1 MTHAHVAQGRNIN
14 TVMAVSNRTHVAVG
28 IIQNTNGQVFISRR
42 HAHLHQGNKWE
53 FPGGKVEAGEDVYQA
68 LCRELKEECNI
79 DIQAAAPFTVI
90 SYDYPDKQVLLDV
103 WLVTAFTGQ
112 PQQREG
118 QEWCW
123 VERHELA
130 AYPFPSANEPIIERL
145 WAQR

>member
-42 HAHLHQGNKWE
+42 HAHLHQGNKRE
-53 FPGGKVEAGEDVYQA
+53 SPGGKAEAGDDA
-68 LCRELKEECNI
+68 HH
-79 DIQAAAPFTVI
+79 IQAAAPFTVI

-145 WAQR
+145 RAQR